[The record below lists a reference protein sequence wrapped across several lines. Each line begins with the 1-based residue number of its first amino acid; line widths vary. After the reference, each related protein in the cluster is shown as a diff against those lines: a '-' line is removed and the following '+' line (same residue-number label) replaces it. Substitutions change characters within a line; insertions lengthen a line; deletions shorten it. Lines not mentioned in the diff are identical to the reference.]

1 MGKKMQNIEHQ
12 IPVSLS
18 SHNIEAEVNEFCD
31 CIVADR
37 EPSIG
42 AIEGAIAVAVCE
54 AIIRSSET
62 GEPEKIVY

>member
-31 CIVADR
+31 CIVHDR

-62 GEPEKIVY
+62 GLPEKISY